1 MECTGKLGGLGIDY
15 ASGHQ
20 KLEIELNEDV
30 RQEYDRLKD
39 KEKLS
44 VKIVQYR
51 EKRSLNANSYFHELI
66 GKIADVTGQSNVYIK
81 NRLISE
87 YGEYERI
94 GGNLVSLPLDDDI
107 NAYDVEFAHL
117 QPTTETHINSAG
129 KVFRVNLVMRGSH
142 TYNTKEMSRLI
153 EGTVQE
159 AKALGIETATP
170 EEIRKMEERWGVKFE
185 KA

>member
-1 MECTGKLGGLGIDY
+1 MECSGKLGGLSIDY
-15 ASGHQ
+15 ASGRQ
-20 KLEIELNEDV
+20 KIEIEVNEDV

-51 EKRSLNANSYFHELI
+51 EKRSLDANAYFHVLV
-66 GKIADVTGQSNVYIK
+66 GKIADITGQSNIYMK

-87 YGEYERI
+87 YEEYELQC
-94 GGNLVSLPLDDDI
+94 GNLVSVSVDDDI
-107 NAYDVEFAHL
+107 NANEIEFAHL
-117 QPTTETHINSAG
+117 QPTTETHVNSKG
-129 KVFRVNLVMRGSH
+129 KVFRINLVMRGSH

-153 EGTVQE
+153 EGTVEE
-159 AKALGIETATP
+159 AKSLGIETKTP
-170 EEIRKMEERWGVKFE
+170 EEIRKMEERWGMKFE

>member
-15 ASGHQ
+15 VSGRQ
-20 KLEIELNEDV
+20 RLEIELNEDV
-30 RQEYDRLKD
+30 RKEYDRLKD

-51 EKRSLNANSYFHELI
+51 EKRSLDANAYFHLLI
-66 GKIADVTGQSNVYIK
+66 GKIADVTGQRNINIK
-81 NRLISE
+81 NRMISE
-87 YGEYERI
+87 YGEFERI
-94 GGNLVSLPLDDDI
+94 KGKLISLPLDDEI

-117 QPTTETHINSAG
+117 QPTTETHMNSAG

-153 EGTVQE
+153 EGTVEE
-159 AKALGIETATP
+159 AKSLGIETKTL
-170 EEIRKMEERWGVKFE
+170 EEIREMEERWGMKFE